1 MVTTLYAYN
10 ILERKEN
17 QHTIN
22 QLFYMSLSLHIP
34 LRRDLMQSC
43 LLKLN
48 ESASLKALLC
58 KKELRNDKCNNLV
71 YDYLAKISEC
81 K

>member
-1 MVTTLYAYN
+1 
-10 ILERKEN
+10 
-17 QHTIN
+17 
-22 QLFYMSLSLHIP
+22 MSFSLHIP
-34 LRRDLMQSC
+34 LRRNVKQSC
-43 LLKLN
+43 LVKLN

-58 KKELRNDKCNNLV
+58 IKELRNDKCNNLV

>member
-1 MVTTLYAYN
+1 
-10 ILERKEN
+10 
-17 QHTIN
+17 
-22 QLFYMSLSLHIP
+22 MSLSLHIP

-43 LLKLN
+43 LLKVN

-58 KKELRNDKCNNLV
+58 IKELRNDKCNNLV